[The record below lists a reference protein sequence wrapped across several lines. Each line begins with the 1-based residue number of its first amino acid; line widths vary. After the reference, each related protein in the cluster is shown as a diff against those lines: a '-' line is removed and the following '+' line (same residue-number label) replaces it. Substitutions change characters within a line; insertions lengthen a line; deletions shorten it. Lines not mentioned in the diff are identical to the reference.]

1 MSESKKTAEENS
13 PTRDWMATILMLVA
27 ALGALYALITSIG
40 VAAASG
46 PDTQQVEWWR
56 VFGFLMFTGLFV
68 LLAFWPRRYPG
79 LWELLILDKAALT
92 VVEAVLI
99 KNNAADAVTTA
110 EADGILTVILLAAY
124 LLSRGYR
131 SWRR

>member
-13 PTRDWMATILMLVA
+13 PTSDWMATILMLVA

-68 LLAFWPRRYPG
+68 LLALWPRRYPG